1 MQDGLRNFI
10 DLYMQQSIILILNYG
25 MEISSLMLMSRIAID
40 SRTLRSP
47 TSWWMR
53 FGGSTQ
59 ELQKFVIRVLSL
71 TCSASGCERNW
82 STFELIHTKK
92 RNRLE
97 HQRLNALVYVRYNTR
112 LRERSLQRKQN
123 VDPILVEEID
133 SDDEWIAEKENPLLP
148 LIFVGFKIM
157 NYSMLMPLELC
168 HPTPKR
174 RKHHRIIWFF
184 HIPTKGNIMKY
195 QVQVEQRQR
204 EGIELTPID
213 EDEDL
218 DEMGIHDSGHFPT
231 IDTLDEDDDD
241 LGEEDLS

>member
-1 MQDGLRNFI
+1 MMNGLRRKK
-10 DLYMQQSIILILNYG
+10 
-25 MEISSLMLMSRIAID
+25 ISSS
-40 SRTLRSP
+40 
-47 TSWWMR
+47 
-53 FGGSTQ
+53 
-59 ELQKFVIRVLSL
+59 
-71 TCSASGCERNW
+71 
-82 STFELIHTKK
+82 
-92 RNRLE
+92 
-97 HQRLNALVYVRYNTR
+97 
-112 LRERSLQRKQN
+112 
-123 VDPILVEEID
+123 
-133 SDDEWIAEKENPLLP
+133 P

-174 RKHHRIIWFF
+174 HKHHRIIWFL

-195 QVQVEQRQR
+195 QVQVEAKGK
-204 EGIELTPID
+204 EKELNLTPID